1 MNLYLVGGAVRDKLL
16 NYPFTEHDWVVV
28 GATPKE
34 LLDQGFV
41 QIGSDFPVF
50 LHPETKEEYALAR
63 TERKSG
69 NGYKGFKFFT
79 DTQVTLEEDLSRR
92 DLTINAIAEDC
103 DGNIID
109 PYGGLNDLSDKILRH
124 VSNAFSE
131 DPLRV
136 LRVARFA
143 ARYHHLGFK
152 IADETLLLMT
162 LISDSGELQ
171 YLSTERVWTETVK
184 ALKEK
189 SPRIYIEVL
198 RKCNALSKL
207 FPEIEQLFKSS
218 QKNSKMNAGI
228 RTLISLDYVAKLD
241 KDPST
246 RFAVLMGNISK
257 EDCSDDTLSAGSD
270 PKDDNVKIING
281 FCDRLKIPNRYRSV
295 SVALIKYRDSCHN
308 SRNLNPPLVI
318 KMLKDIGAFKN
329 PSNLIQFITCCH
341 ADVQRTK
348 KSDHKFYD
356 SGVWLKKVFNEM
368 QLIDNKKIMVEG
380 FEGIRLGQEIDK
392 RRQKIIIEL
401 SKK

>member
-16 NYPFTEHDWVVV
+16 NYPFTERDWVIV

-34 LLDQGFV
+34 LLNQGFV
-41 QIGSDFPVF
+41 QVGSDFPVF
-50 LHPETKEEYALAR
+50 LHPNTKEEYALAR

-69 NGYKGFKFFT
+69 NGYKGFEFFT

-92 DLTINAIAEDC
+92 DLTVNAIAEDC

-124 VSNAFSE
+124 VSDAFSE

-162 LISDSGELQ
+162 HISDSGELK
-171 YLSTERVWTETVK
+171 YLSAERVWIETVK
-184 ALKEK
+184 ALKEQ

-218 QKNSKMNAGI
+218 QNDAKMNTGI
-228 RTLISLDYVAKLD
+228 HTLISLDHVAKLD
-241 KDPST
+241 EDPST
-246 RFAVLMGNISK
+246 RFAVLVGNISK
-257 EDCSDDTLSAGSD
+257 ETYSDNTFSASLD
-270 PKDDNVKIING
+270 LKDENVKIIND
-281 FCDRLKIPNRYRSV
+281 FCDRLKIPNRYRSL

-308 SRNLNPPLVI
+308 SRNLDPLLVVE
-318 KMLKDIGAFKN
+318 MLKGIGAFRN
-329 PSNLIQFITCCH
+329 SNNLIQFITCCQ
-341 ADVQRTK
+341 ADAQTTK

-356 SGVWLKKVFNEM
+356 SGIWLKKVFNKM
-368 QLIDNKKIMVEG
+368 QLIDNKKIMMEG
-380 FEGIRLGQEIDK
+380 FKGIELGQEIDRCRK
-392 RRQKIIIEL
+392 KIVIEL